1 MTEQPGE
8 ALFLHDVPLSDAW
21 ARFRGALQAVGLWG
35 PLAAESIPLDRA
47 RGRVTAEA
55 IWAKSS
61 SPHFHSA
68 AMDGYAVRSADT
80 HAATERSPV
89 SLRLGDQAAYV
100 DTGDALPDWADAV
113 VPIEIVEAVDPDAR
127 GRATTAIRLR
137 APLAPWSHFRPI
149 GEDIVVTELALPAGR
164 LLRPVEL
171 GILAASGYAS
181 VSVWRQP
188 RVAVLPTGSELVP
201 PGTIPAPGQI
211 IEFNS
216 LVLAAQVEEW
226 GGIARRL
233 PIVPDQ
239 LEHLTRAVRE
249 ASLDSDLVLVNAG
262 SSAGSEDFTAR
273 VVSSLGQ
280 VLIHGVAVR
289 PGHPVILGMLRV
301 ERPAGDTRPGA
312 VPVIGVPGFP
322 VSAALTG
329 EIFVEPL
336 LARWTGRPPANPATV
351 RATLT
356 RKVHS
361 TPGDDEYLRV
371 TLGRVGERLV
381 AAPLPR
387 GAGVLTSLARADG
400 LVLIPAGEQGAEA
413 GSQVEVRLY
422 RSPQEIER
430 TIVITGSHDLTIDLL
445 AQSLAQSGIHVS
457 AANVGSVGGLVALGR
472 GEAHLAGSHLLDP
485 ESGEYNLPAI
495 RKYLSG
501 QEVVAV
507 GFVERQQGLMLPA
520 GNPKEIRGVEDL
532 ARPDVRFVN
541 RQRGAGTRL
550 LLDHLLSTRKIDPGL
565 IHGYLREEYTHLA
578 VAAAVQSGR
587 ADCAIGIRGA
597 AEALGLAFLPLA
609 EERYDLVLLESTFV
623 SGVVAPLLALLED
636 QSFRAAIDAVPG
648 YQTRPMGR
656 ILFRGTA

>member
-1 MTEQPGE
+1 MTDPAGDT
-8 ALFLHDVPLSDAW
+8 LYLHDVPLSEAW
-21 ARFRGALQAVGLWG
+21 GRFRRALHAAGLWN
-35 PLAAESIPLDRA
+35 PLAAESIPLDQA
-47 RGRVTAEA
+47 RGRITAEA
-55 IWAKSS
+55 LWAKAS

-68 AMDGYAVRSADT
+68 AMDGYAVRSTDT
-80 HAATERSPV
+80 HAASERAPV
-89 SLRLGDQAAYV
+89 ELRLGNQAAYV
-100 DTGDALPDWADAV
+100 DTGDALPEWADAV
-113 VPIEIVEAVDPDAR
+113 VPIEVVGPVDPDTR

-137 APLAPWSHFRPI
+137 APLAPWSHFRPM
-149 GEDIVVTELALPAGR
+149 GEDIVVTELALPAGQV
-164 LLRPVEL
+164 LRPVDL
-171 GILAASGYAS
+171 GILAASGHAS

-188 RVAVLPTGSELVP
+188 RVAILPTGSELVP
-201 PGTIPAPGQI
+201 PGTTPAPGQI

-226 GGIARRL
+226 GGLARRL

-239 LEHLTRAVRE
+239 LEHLMRAVGE
-249 ASLDSDLVLVNAG
+249 AAAESDLVLVNAG
-262 SSAGSEDFTAR
+262 SSAGSEDFTAS
-273 VVSSLGQ
+273 VVAHLGDL
-280 VLIHGVAVR
+280 LIHGVAVR

-301 ERPAGDTRPGA
+301 ERQAGDPRGNA

-351 RATLT
+351 RARLT

-371 TLGRVGERLV
+371 TVGRVGERLV

-400 LVLIPAGEQGAEA
+400 LVLIPAGEQGVEA
-413 GSQVEVRLY
+413 GSLVEVRLY

-445 AQSLAQSGIHVS
+445 AQSLSQSGIHVS
-457 AANVGSVGGLVALGR
+457 ATNVGSVGGLVALGR

-485 ESGEYNLPAI
+485 ASGEYNLAAI

-501 QEVVAV
+501 RQVVVV
-507 GFVERQQGLMLPA
+507 GFVEREQGLMIPA
-520 GNPKEIRGVEDL
+520 GNPKGIQGLEDL
-532 ARPDVRFVN
+532 LRPEIRFVN

-550 LLDHLLSTRKIDPGL
+550 LLDHLLSLRKIDPAA
-565 IHGYLREEYTHLA
+565 IQGYQREEYTHLA

-587 ADCAIGIRGA
+587 ADCAVGIRA
-597 AEALGLAFLPLA
+597 AAGALGLAFLPLG
-609 EERYDLVLLESTFV
+609 EERYDLVMLETTFV
-623 SGVVAPLLALLED
+623 SGIVAPLLALLED
-636 QSFRAAIDAVPG
+636 KAFRSAIDALPG

-656 ILFRGTA
+656 ILFRGPA